1 VGVNFAV
8 MLLIRGLSIFPWCRK
23 KQCAYIYTPLVLQR
37 SIAIFVQIRSNWIS
51 YKMTNQYNYISLLS
65 DKYGNYAEI
74 TRAWQQ
80 LYITIISQVTR
91 DYFIE

>member
-1 VGVNFAV
+1 
-8 MLLIRGLSIFPWCRK
+8 
-23 KQCAYIYTPLVLQR
+23 
-37 SIAIFVQIRSNWIS
+37 
-51 YKMTNQYNYISLLS
+51 LLS

>member
-1 VGVNFAV
+1 
-8 MLLIRGLSIFPWCRK
+8 
-23 KQCAYIYTPLVLQR
+23 
-37 SIAIFVQIRSNWIS
+37 
-51 YKMTNQYNYISLLS
+51 MTNQYNYISLLS